1 VAPTFSFAF
10 RSILFPVTW
19 GQSQKLKKNFFKTN
33 ILTNLKKLLFYQWEL
48 RMEEIE
54 VSSWLTLDALKNEAE
69 IEEIVGDLQSGHF
82 QSVFC
87 VIEDDFL
94 ELLYS
99 DSASNYLRRYDD
111 KEEFQLA
118 IEKRKEEFGEA
129 LYNEDRIFEEFNET
143 DEDYDYDEDSENY

>member
-1 VAPTFSFAF
+1 
-10 RSILFPVTW
+10 LFPVTL
-19 GQSQKLKKNFFKTN
+19 GQSQKFKKNFFETN